1 MSYLTYLYTMISRD
15 KPLIWLHGEIKTPP
29 FSSSARI
36 EAGFLF
42 RLLQM
47 GEKLKMPQSRPMPT
61 IGPNCHE
68 LRINDISNTWRI
80 IYRIDDDAIVIL
92 ELFKKK
98 TQQTPK
104 NIIDICKKRIKEYDD
119 E

>member
-1 MSYLTYLYTMISRD
+1 MINQA

-29 FSSSARI
+29 FSSAARI

-47 GEKLKMPQSRPMPT
+47 GEKLKMPQSRPMPS
-61 IGPNCHE
+61 IGSDCYE

-80 IYRIDDDAIVIL
+80 IYRIDDDAIIIL
-92 ELFKKK
+92 EIFKKK

>member
-1 MSYLTYLYTMISRD
+1 MKKQD
-15 KPLIWLHGEIKTPP
+15 KPLIWLHGEIKSPP
-29 FSSSARI
+29 FSASARI

-42 RLLQM
+42 RLLQT
-47 GEKLKMPQSRPMPT
+47 GEKLNMPHSRPMPS
-61 IGPNCHE
+61 IGKNCHE
-68 LRINDISNTWRI
+68 LRINDEKSTWRI

-92 ELFKKK
+92 DVFKKK

-104 NIIDICKKRIKEYDD
+104 SVINVCKKRIKGYDN